1 MACRP
6 TLTASVRDGRGD
18 PRSGRRKACGA
29 VEQRKVTDE
38 NSACDRQLATGYC
51 PAEEIELAGI
61 VVRLGGDRL
70 VVTTYLGVMVCLEF
84 EGELHECVGNV
95 SGDFIG
101 NGELVGLFC
110 AGFARHRSTVD
121 LGLGAE
127 ALAFDDDGI
136 DVVEDAIQDV
146 IVEDLRPVLVGTVG
160 GDQHRRALVALAD
173 DLEQQIC
180 TVLSMGRYPSSSM
193 ISSRGFR

>member
-6 TLTASVRDGRGD
+6 TLTASARDGRGD

-38 NSACDRQLATGYC
+38 NKCPLPASDRLL
-51 PAEEIELAGI
+51 PAEEIELTGI

-70 VVTTYLGVMVCLEF
+70 VVTTYLGVVVCLEV
-84 EGELHECVGNV
+84 EGELHQCVGNV

-101 NGELVGLFC
+101 NGELVG
-110 AGFARHRSTVD
+110 ARHRSTLD

-136 DVVEDAIQDV
+136 DVVQDAI
-146 IVEDLRPVLVGTVG
+146 
-160 GDQHRRALVALAD
+160 
-173 DLEQQIC
+173 
-180 TVLSMGRYPSSSM
+180 
-193 ISSRGFR
+193 

>member
-1 MACRP
+1 MRFADHPTALSDPSTGLVAIAWNGWSQSFGMAGRDQSE
-6 TLTASVRDGRGD
+6 SVVAITRCAQ
-18 PRSGRRKACGA
+18 SGRRKACGA

-38 NSACDRQLATGYC
+38 NSGCDRQLATGYC

-110 AGFARHRSTVD
+110 AGFARH
-121 LGLGAE
+121 
-127 ALAFDDDGI
+127 
-136 DVVEDAIQDV
+136 
-146 IVEDLRPVLVGTVG
+146 
-160 GDQHRRALVALAD
+160 
-173 DLEQQIC
+173 
-180 TVLSMGRYPSSSM
+180 
-193 ISSRGFR
+193 